1 MARSGGRLH
10 APHDA
15 GKFLTHYLWQ
25 EEEEEKGRGEGRDG
39 WREKKKNTKQQA
51 GRPMGCCLG
60 LPRLAP
66 AVRDLITMEL
76 VYSHLFLLD
85 SLK

>member
-25 EEEEEKGRGEGRDG
+25 EEEEKGRGEGREG
-39 WREKKKNTKQQA
+39 WREKKKKTEAA
-51 GRPMGCCLG
+51 GRKAHG
-60 LPRLAP
+60 L
-66 AVRDLITMEL
+66 
-76 VYSHLFLLD
+76 LFG
-85 SLK
+85 SPTAGPCR